1 MNTHAQ
7 LLAAFVSPALATAGV
22 AAVAAP
28 ILIHLLARR
37 RFKRIRWAAM
47 DFLIDAE
54 RRNRRRVRLEELIL
68 LALRCLAVL
77 FVGLMVA
84 RPFLSAGGIASA
96 WGGSRRTERILVLD
110 DSFSMG
116 YESADGTPF
125 SRAKSAV
132 RRLVESFRRD
142 TPDDAV
148 TILRMSAPTSPVV
161 AGAYLDPER
170 VEETLAR
177 VEALSPSQ
185 QSIELGDVF
194 KGLAEVLSRDAGTVN
209 AAVYVISDFQ
219 RRDWAPRESSSGTVT
234 DGAMTAP
241 LRAWAGKDRGLRMLL
256 INVGQADAANLAVVG
271 LGLQGGQPVA
281 GTTASVRA
289 TIANFARRPAENLQL
304 SLVAGHRPQTAKT
317 LPSLGEFQ
325 QASLDVEAEFLRAGD
340 ESVRVEIPRDAL
352 PIDNVRYAAV
362 DVVSAIR
369 VLVVNGEP
377 SADEYEDEVALLRT
391 ALRPEGEV
399 FSGQEVVVADEAGL
413 ETANLSGY
421 HAVILANVYR
431 VSAPAVEALERF
443 VGGGG
448 GLMVFLGDQIDASS
462 YNAEMFRGGDG
473 VLPAEMGDVIRPTE
487 PSHLVMTDRL
497 HPAMRAMGG
506 ADDPLG
512 IGQIPF
518 YAYYACTPMAD
529 SATESGVSGR
539 DEREPHF
546 EISNLRSEISNQS
559 VGDAHPAAG
568 GARVVARFGD
578 ADEHPAVIEC
588 AFGAGRVLLIATSA
602 DKEWNAWPDHP
613 TYLPIMTELLRHVS
627 RGGGGE
633 VDRWVG
639 SHIEFPL
646 DPALFE
652 SDVIVRAP
660 GYPNEPEATVTAVS
674 AAGGGGLQIRWEHA
688 GSAGV
693 YQFALRRRDGG
704 ETIRLA
710 AVNVDPTE
718 SDLTMAADE
727 LLGRTMGGVPFE
739 YVRVLDQLA
748 GAAGEAKTELWTPF
762 LLAAMAALMAEQSL
776 AWWWGR
782 KR

>member
-84 RPFLSAGGIASA
+84 RPFLSAGGVASA

-116 YESADGTPF
+116 YESADGTSF

-148 TILRMSAPTSPVV
+148 TILRMSSPTSPVV

-194 KGLAEVLSRDAGTVN
+194 KGLAEVLSRDAGTVS

-219 RRDWAPRESSSGTVT
+219 RRDWAPRESPQGTAA

-241 LRAWAGKDRGLRMLL
+241 LRAWAGKDRGLRVLL

-271 LGLQGGQPVA
+271 LDLQGGQPVA

-289 TIANFARRPAENLQL
+289 IVANFSRRPAENLQL
-304 SLVAGHRPQTAKT
+304 SVEVGLRPSRRAGTKM

-325 QASLDVEAEFLRAGD
+325 QASVDVEAEFLRAGD

-369 VLVVNGEP
+369 VLIVNGEP

-399 FSGQEVVVADEAGL
+399 FSGQEVVVVDEAGL

-443 VGGGG
+443 VRAGG
-448 GLMVFLGDQIDASS
+448 GLMVFLGDQVDAQS
-462 YNAEMFRGGDG
+462 YNAEMFREGEGL
-473 VLPAEMGDVIRPTE
+473 LPVELGETIRPTE
-487 PSHLVMTDRL
+487 PSRLVIADRL
-497 HPAMRAMGG
+497 HPALRALGG

-512 IGQIPF
+512 IGQIAF
-518 YAYYACTPMAD
+518 F
-529 SATESGVSGR
+529 GR
-539 DEREPHF
+539 
-546 EISNLRSEISNQS
+546 
-559 VGDAHPAAG
+559 VGIAHPAAG
-568 GARVVARFGD
+568 SARVVARFGD
-578 ADEHPAVIEC
+578 ADEHPAIVER

-613 TYLPIMTELLRHVS
+613 TYLPIMTELLRHIS

-639 SHIEFPL
+639 SRIEFPL

-660 GYPNEPEATVTAVS
+660 GYPNEPEATATAVP
-674 AAGGGGLQIRWEHA
+674 AEDGTGLQIRWEHA

-727 LLGRTMGGVPFE
+727 VLGRTMGGVPFE
-739 YVRVLDQLA
+739 YVRGLDQLA
-748 GAAGEAKTELWTPF
+748 GAAGEARTELWTPL

>member
-1 MNTHAQ
+1 
-7 LLAAFVSPALATAGV
+7 
-22 AAVAAP
+22 
-28 ILIHLLARR
+28 
-37 RFKRIRWAAM
+37 
-47 DFLIDAE
+47 
-54 RRNRRRVRLEELIL
+54 LIL

-84 RPFLSAGGIASA
+84 RPFLSAGGVASA

-116 YESADGTPF
+116 YESADGTSF

-148 TILRMSAPTSPVV
+148 TILRMSSPTSPVV
-161 AGAYLDPER
+161 AGVYLDPER

-194 KGLAEVLSRDAGTVN
+194 RGLAEVLSRDAGTVS

-219 RRDWAPRESSSGTVT
+219 RRDWAPRESSSGTAA

-241 LRAWAGKDRGLRMLL
+241 LRAWAGKDRGLRVLL

-271 LGLQGGQPVA
+271 LDLQGGQPVA
-281 GTTASVRA
+281 GTTAPVRA
-289 TIANFARRPAENLQL
+289 TVANFARRPAENLQL
-304 SLVAGHRPQTAKT
+304 SVEAGHRPQAAKT

-325 QASLDVEAEFLRAGD
+325 QASVDVEAEFLRAGD
-340 ESVRVEIPRDAL
+340 ENVRVEIPRDAL

-369 VLVVNGEP
+369 VLIVNGEP
-377 SADEYEDEVALLRT
+377 AADEYEDEVALLRT

-399 FSGQEVVVADEAGL
+399 FSGQEVVVVDEAGL

-421 HAVILANVYR
+421 HTVILANVYR
-431 VSAPAVEALERF
+431 VSAPAVEGLERF
-443 VGGGG
+443 VRAGG
-448 GLMVFLGDQIDASS
+448 GLMVFLGDQIDAPS
-462 YNAEMFRGGDG
+462 YNAEMFRGGEG
-473 VLPAEMGDVIRPTE
+473 VLPAELGEVIRATE
-487 PSHLVMTDRL
+487 PARLVIADRL
-497 HPAMRAMGG
+497 HPAMRALGG

-518 YAYYACTPMAD
+518 FEYYACTLTAAD
-529 SATESGVSGR
+529 EAK
-539 DEREPHF
+539 D
-546 EISNLRSEISNQS
+546 
-559 VGDAHPAAG
+559 AAG
-568 GARVVARFGD
+568 GGAGRNARVIARFND
-578 ADEHPAVIEC
+578 ADEHPAIVER
-588 AFGAGRVLLIATSA
+588 AFGAGRVLLMATSA

-613 TYLPIMTELLRHVS
+613 TYLPIMTELLRHIS

-639 SHIEFPL
+639 SRIELPL
-646 DPALFE
+646 DPALYE

-660 GYPNEPEATVTAVS
+660 GYPNEPEATTTAVP
-674 AAGGGGLQIRWEHA
+674 ADGGGGLQIRWEHA
-688 GSAGV
+688 DSAGV

-718 SDLTMAADE
+718 SDLTMAVEE

-739 YVRVLDQLA
+739 YVRGLDQLA
-748 GAAGEAKTELWTPF
+748 GAAGEARTELWTPL
-762 LLAAMAALMAEQSL
+762 LLAAMAVLMAEQSL